1 MNQVQRIRAGGS
13 QITRPLKVLI
23 PLIKDELQ
31 EGDAAGHDHYR
42 RAGEMLIE
50 AKDQVAHGAWTQW
63 LTKNFELSQRQAQV
77 YMQWARHK
85 AQMRSGDAH
94 LESFS
99 SLNDMTGAT
108 ERQREQRNAT
118 QEKAFRKTLRDVARE
133 DFVQDR
139 QAKDEEIKLHRE
151 LAAELVDLGYR
162 ALATRLHPDRG
173 GTKVAMMRLNR
184 VRDELKEVA
193 QTRRFLS

>member
-1 MNQVQRIRAGGS
+1 MNQVQKIRTGGS

-31 EGDAAGHDHYR
+31 EGDAAGHEHYR
-42 RAGEMLIE
+42 RAGEMLLE
-50 AKDQVAHGAWTQW
+50 ARGQVTHGGWGKW
-63 LTKNFELSQRQAQV
+63 LTKNFTLSHQTANLYMRWARTHTQIEGAAREMPYASMRELSG
-77 YMQWARHK
+77 H
-85 AQMRSGDAH
+85 
-94 LESFS
+94 
-99 SLNDMTGAT
+99 T
-108 ERQREQRNAT
+108 ERQREQRNAK
-118 QEKAFRKTLRDVARE
+118 QEKEFRKTLRDIARE

-139 QAKDEEIKLHRE
+139 QAQEEEIRLHRE

-184 VRDELKEVA
+184 VRDALKEVA